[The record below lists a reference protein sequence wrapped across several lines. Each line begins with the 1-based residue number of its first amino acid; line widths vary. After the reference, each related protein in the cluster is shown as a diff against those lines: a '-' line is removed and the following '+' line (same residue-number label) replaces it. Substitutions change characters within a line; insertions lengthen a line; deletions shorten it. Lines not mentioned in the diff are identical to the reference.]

1 MLNNGCL
8 TTNFRG
14 QDFGHV
20 SAGMFFA
27 PKIYEAVPISR

>member
-8 TTNFRG
+8 TTNRG
-14 QDFGHV
+14 QDFGHD